1 MSEKRIKRLDYN
13 DGTSKY
19 VIEIVGYYSDGQ
31 GFSYSF
37 NNKKYDTFDDAFKV
51 AFPNKNIED
60 AKYVVNEEIVF
71 CEYNIKE
78 EE

>member
-1 MSEKRIKRLDYN
+1 MEKRIKRLDYN

-19 VIEIVGYYSDGQ
+19 VIENVGYYSDGY
-31 GFSYSF
+31 GFFYPS
-37 NNKKYDTFDDAFKV
+37 NNETYDTFDDAFKV
-51 AFPNKNIED
+51 AFPNKNIEE

-71 CEYNIKE
+71 IEYDVKE

>member
-19 VIEIVGYYSDGQ
+19 VIENVGYYLDGYVS
-31 GFSYSF
+31 SYSF
-37 NNKKYDTFDDAFKV
+37 NNEEYDTFADAFKV
-51 AFPNKNIED
+51 AFPNKNIEE

-71 CEYNIKE
+71 EENFIKE
-78 EE
+78 E

>member
-19 VIEIVGYYSDGQ
+19 VIENVGYYSDGY
-31 GFSYSF
+31 GFSYPF
-37 NNKKYDTFDDAFKV
+37 NNEKYDTFADAFKV

-71 CEYNIKE
+71 CEYDIKE